1 MKAPALKLAAVAIGL
16 AISSA
21 ALATNPGGGGSGGGS
36 NPTGTGFPSVSSFSS
51 SGSFSTTS
59 GSAGFS
65 CTVYRPSTLGANGL
79 KHPII
84 TWGNG
89 TGASPSTYSALLNH
103 WASQGFVVIAANTS
117 NAGTGQDMLNCV
129 DYLVDQNNRSSGT
142 YAGKLD
148 LNRIGAAGHSQG
160 GGGTIMAGQNYRIK
174 ATVPFQPYTIG
185 LGHNSSSQSN
195 QNGPMFLISGGSDTI
210 ATPTLNSLPVYNRAN
225 VPVFWGERRGASHFE
240 PVGNAGDF
248 RGPSTAWF
256 RYQLMDDQ
264 AAESTFYGSNCGLC
278 SDRNWTVRRKG
289 IN

>member
-1 MKAPALKLAAVAIGL
+1 MKTPVLKFAALALGVS
-16 AISSA
+16 ISSI
-21 ALATNPGGGGSGGGS
+21 ALATNPGGGGGGS
-36 NPTGTGFPSVSSFSS
+36 SDPTGTGFPGVSSFSG

-65 CTVYRPSTLGANGL
+65 CTVYRPSTLGANNR

-84 TWGNG
+84 VWGNG
-89 TGASPSTYSALLNH
+89 TGASPSTYRSLLDH
-103 WASQGFVVIAANTS
+103 WASHGFVVVAANTS

-129 DYLVDQNNRSSGT
+129 DYLVDQNNRSTGT

-185 LGHNSSSQSN
+185 LGHRSSSQSN
-195 QNGPMFLISGGSDTI
+195 QSGPMFLISGGSDTI
-210 ATPTLNSLPVYNRAN
+210 ATPTLNQAPVYNRAN
-225 VPVFWGERRGASHFE
+225 VPVFWGELRGASHFE

-248 RGPSTAWF
+248 RGPATAWF
-256 RYQLMDDQ
+256 RYHLMDDA
-264 AAESTFYGSNCGLC
+264 AAEDTFYGSNCELC
-278 SDRNWTVRRKG
+278 SDFSWTVRRKG